1 MKVGIV
7 GSGKVGSTAA
17 YAMVLRGVGREI
29 VLVDKDD
36 KRAQAEADDIL
47 HAVPFSHPMRVYA
60 GGYPDLAGSQAVV
73 IAAGVSQ
80 RPGES
85 RLELLGRN
93 AAVFAEVIPQV
104 LAHAPDAVI
113 IVATNPVD
121 LMTHLAARFAAA
133 EGVPTSRVV
142 GSGTTL
148 DTARFRALLGRY
160 LGVDT
165 QHVHAYV
172 VGEHGD
178 SEVLTWSLVRVS
190 GVTLEEFRRE
200 QDIPLDQVMREQID
214 SNVRNA
220 AYRIIEGK
228 GATYYGIGAALA
240 RLVEV
245 VIRDQRA
252 VLTVSTPAA
261 EVAGVENV
269 TVSLPRLLGAEG
281 VMATFP
287 LPLDE
292 QEQEALH
299 RSALVVRKALDEL
312 DQKGQAPAGLPS

>member
-1 MKVGIV
+1 
-7 GSGKVGSTAA
+7 
-17 YAMVLRGVGREI
+17 
-29 VLVDKDD
+29 
-36 KRAQAEADDIL
+36 
-47 HAVPFSHPMRVYA
+47 
-60 GGYPDLAGSQAVV
+60 
-73 IAAGVSQ
+73 
-80 RPGES
+80 
-85 RLELLGRN
+85 
-93 AAVFAEVIPQV
+93 
-104 LAHAPDAVI
+104 
-113 IVATNPVD
+113 
-121 LMTHLAARFAAA
+121 
-133 EGVPTSRVV
+133 
-142 GSGTTL
+142 
-148 DTARFRALLGRY
+148 
-160 LGVDT
+160 VDT